1 MTDLDALR
9 LAVLATPDD
18 DLPRLVYADCAEEN
32 GDPEYAAF
40 IRAQIELAKTP
51 EYEPFAV
58 YCHTRRPEWATG
70 GPWTHNLPDW
80 DSPGHWTVNWADTSF
95 RRGFGWSV
103 RAAHLPALETGI
115 PNLLAREPVGELRL
129 GTATLEQWERFAE
142 SDWLPRIRALALVGL
157 SSPNEP
163 LRVLKDSTN
172 LSGVAALRLDHTNV
186 PSLPFILEDL
196 FAAPLGQQLT
206 SLAMRHGPG
215 SADEWVEAITVGG
228 KVALTDFDLYYMGFG
243 PAAARVFVD
252 GKLAKQAEV
261 LRLQGNPLQGSGV
274 EILAAGVER
283 LRILD
288 LSNTHLDADA
298 AEALAGSPAFGT
310 VRKLVVNR
318 NTNLRAD
325 GIKVIARSPHL
336 AGLRSLGLAVT
347 HTDNAAVRY
356 LTRGVVWPNLVE
368 LDLTG
373 NPIDDGGGRH
383 LLTAVPAPDLT
394 SLRLPARRLSDGM
407 KAELRAKFGEAVG
420 FAE

>member
-9 LAVLATPDD
+9 RAVLAAPDD
-18 DLPRLVYADCAEEN
+18 DLPRLVYADCAEES
-32 GDPEYAAF
+32 GDPEYAEF

-58 YCHTRRPEWATG
+58 YCHTCRPEWVTDG
-70 GPWTHNLPDW
+70 RPNPV
-80 DSPGHWTVNWADTSF
+80 PGVDKPYSEPSY
-95 RRGFGWSV
+95 RRGFGW
-103 RAAHLPALETGI
+103 
-115 PNLLAREPVGELRL
+115 RL
-129 GTATLEQWERFAE
+129 GITGPRQQQVVERAMTDHPIGALNLGTGTLDQWAEFSTAE
-142 SDWLPRIRALALVGL
+142 WLRQIRSLWFVAL

-163 LRVLKDSTN
+163 LRVLRESPFVPNVRD
-172 LSGVAALRLDHTNV
+172 LRLEHTNE
-186 PSLPFILEDL
+186 PSLSFILEDL
-196 FAAPLGQQLT
+196 FAAPLGRQLT
-206 SLAMRHGPG
+206 ALSMRHGPG
-215 SADEWVEAITVGG
+215 SADEWVEAITAGG
-228 KVALTDFDLYYMGFG
+228 RVALTDFDLYYMGFG

-261 LRLQGNPLQGSGV
+261 LRLAGNPLQASGV

-298 AEALAGSPAFGT
+298 AEALSGSPAFAPL
-310 VRKLVVNR
+310 RKLVLNR

-325 GIKVIARSPHL
+325 GIKALARSSRL

-394 SLRLPARRLSDGM
+394 SLRLPGRKLSDGM
-407 KAELRAKFGEAVG
+407 KAELRAKFGDAVG